1 MVIVAMLVIGVLG
14 AGIYSLTNSSTF
26 TGLLSNKNDQAY
38 QLAQAG
44 VRYAIDNIFQSNPNY
59 PSTDFFLPDNN
70 HKFNITV
77 ANNVITSIGIV
88 NAGTFLETQRQI
100 IYNVLSSWDSGSGS
114 GSPPSLPA
122 PTQPVISLQNDA
134 PSFTPT
140 QSSAGSIAVSSTG
153 TITLGG
159 GVGNTNNSGTILYQG
174 SSSISNCNAGAC
186 YFPCGLRAYF
196 QFTANEDNSASSM
209 NIGDGFTFGVFS
221 AINNTRD
228 RSGGAP
234 YGNSVSMGELMGYAG
249 PGNTTSAGTAATKDS
264 LGLKPPKMAVEF
276 DFYPNNGET
285 SSGCGSG
292 REDYLA
298 SPAAYTNNHMAIIF
312 WGANPVASTQCAV
325 NGTNYPQASFD
336 DNVHGA
342 GSGDTS
348 TATSGPVNS
357 GSPLVFTTG
366 YVGSTGY
373 YAGAATTCSTLTNP
387 STCNWMED
395 GHTYSFRL
403 EISRDGTN
411 DGLYQINGWIT
422 TISPPPNCSGSNCMS
437 DVTTPFTASV
447 PQITRTITL
456 DSINDAALNQIYFG
470 FTEATG
476 SASQNVQ
483 VSNLGVF
490 FPQLSGGVCTGNC
503 TYAITPTSAS
513 FTPSAQTGQTVAVTA
528 ATGCTWTA
536 VSDSTTWL
544 TVTGGASGTSFGTV
558 TYNVA
563 ADTGPARTGHI
574 IIGGQTFTVTQ
585 ANGCTYA
592 ISPTSASLASSAA
605 TGQTVAVTA
614 GTGCTWT
621 AVSNNPTWL
630 TVTGGASGT
639 GNGTVTYSATAN
651 TSTTA
656 ARTGTITIGGQTFTV
671 TQAKLCSAYRVWNQ
685 TGATYDFLV
694 TGNTCR
700 QNITSGNEITTT
712 TASTQLQAGGTV
724 TRYTTAGGGC
734 SSAVQGSISYTNAV
748 NVDVDGD
755 CQINYNSGDVA
766 GDR

>member
-59 PSTDFFLPDNN
+59 PSTDFFLPDNA

-77 ANNVITSIGIV
+77 ANNTITSIGIV

-140 QSSAGSIAVSSTG
+140 QNAAGAITVSSTG

-159 GVGNTNNSGTILYQG
+159 GVGNNSGTILYQG

-196 QFTANEDNSASSM
+196 QFTANQDNSNDSTA
-209 NIGDGFTFGVFS
+209 IGDGFTFVVLS

-249 PGNTTSAGTAATKDS
+249 PGNTTPAGTAATKDS

-276 DFYPNNGET
+276 DFYPNSGET

-312 WGANPVASTQCAV
+312 WGANPVVTTQCAV

-357 GSPLVFTTG
+357 GSPLVVFTPP
-366 YVGSTGY
+366 YAGSTGY
-373 YAGAATTCSTLTNP
+373 YAGTSTTCLTPANG
-387 STCNWMED
+387 TCNWMED

-411 DGLYQINGWIT
+411 DGLYQINGWIYRDST
-422 TISPPPNCSGSNCMS
+422 TPPTGFS

-447 PQITRTITL
+447 PQISRTITL

-476 SASQNVQ
+476 SATQNTQ
-483 VSNLGVF
+483 ISNLGVF
-490 FPQLSGGVCTGNC
+490 FPQTVGGVCTSAC

-513 FTPSAQTGQTVAVTA
+513 LTPSAYTNQTVAVTA
-528 ATGCTWTA
+528 GTGCAWTA
-536 VSDSTTWL
+536 ASDSTTWL
-544 TVTGGASGTSFGTV
+544 TVATGSASGTGFGTV
-558 TYNVA
+558 TYNVTA
-563 ADTGPARTGHI
+563 NTGAARTGHI

-585 ANGCTYA
+585 ASCTYA
-592 ISPTSASLASSAA
+592 FGSCPAAFPRAGGTGSISVTTPTGCAWTSTDNQAWITTAPTSS
-605 TGQTVAVTA
+605 
-614 GTGCTWT
+614 
-621 AVSNNPTWL
+621 
-630 TVTGGASGT
+630 SGT
-639 GNGTVTYSATAN
+639 GSVTVTVGAGTAGNTPRTGTVTVSGTMG
-651 TSTTA
+651 TTSSTTC
-656 ARTGTITIGGQTFTV
+656 TITE
-671 TQAKLCSAYRVWNQ
+671 NH
-685 TGATYDFLV
+685 
-694 TGNTCR
+694 
-700 QNITSGNEITTT
+700 
-712 TASTQLQAGGTV
+712 
-724 TRYTTAGGGC
+724 
-734 SSAVQGSISYTNAV
+734 
-748 NVDVDGD
+748 
-755 CQINYNSGDVA
+755 
-766 GDR
+766 